1 MGTLSNIDIADFR
14 CFLKFHKWEYASI
27 RGGHEKWKKEGAL
40 RPVIFQTH
48 INPIPIG
55 VIKTNLRT
63 MGCTPKDLIDYMAQ

>member
-14 CFLKFHKWEYASI
+14 CFLKIHKWEYAGI
-27 RGGHEKWKKEGAL
+27 RGGHEKWKKKGAL
-40 RPVIFQTH
+40 RPIIFQTH

-63 MGCTPKDLIDYMAQ
+63 MGCTTKDLIDYMAQ